1 MNPNSPE
8 QPSPSAE
15 PVRTEWDNI
24 SIPDNIEQNTNTP
37 ELEEFISFD
46 FPPEDE
52 DWKTQAEIVRQLE
65 GQVGKDKVR
74 ETINKL
80 KDENQIKGKTFKVR
94 NANNKPNTFYSEEEQ
109 SKIFAEIEK
118 SAPRGTSFPEC
129 AIAFYLQQA
138 GINILQ
144 WQRPD
149 WMKNPDTGK
158 NLEIDILVIS
168 DDFPLQIGIEYDGYK
183 HTDPEADENKNR
195 LSRQHGIEIIHIR
208 QHDLPKLSD
217 DIPCII
223 RQNNQDKYLAEPI
236 EQLFAMLS
244 TFLGRPIPLPE
255 AGIDIIRDKKEISNL
270 MNRNRTIQTFDG
282 ITEDTIDEAA

>member
-1 MNPNSPE
+1 
-8 QPSPSAE
+8 
-15 PVRTEWDNI
+15 
-24 SIPDNIEQNTNTP
+24 
-37 ELEEFISFD
+37 
-46 FPPEDE
+46 
-52 DWKTQAEIVRQLE
+52 
-65 GQVGKDKVR
+65 
-74 ETINKL
+74 
-80 KDENQIKGKTFKVR
+80 
-94 NANNKPNTFYSEEEQ
+94 
-109 SKIFAEIEK
+109 
-118 SAPRGTSFPEC
+118 
-129 AIAFYLQQA
+129 
-138 GINILQ
+138 
-144 WQRPD
+144 
-149 WMKNPDTGK
+149 MKNPDTGK

-168 DDFPLQIGIEYDGYK
+168 DDSPLQIGIEYDGYK

-223 RQNNQDKYLAEPI
+223 RQNNQDKYLTEPI